1 MSFTVLDGFN
11 ELARGAK
18 RLPCRDGLRVKTGST
33 GIAEGRRTAKDMGVV
48 CAVRGMSACAPLI
61 PLRLDTP
68 PVLET
73 SQDFGLDGRASRR
86 GLSCTRSETRPR
98 SLDPPCRIQATNFGF
113 QPRRVPRCRW
123 RGIRRKKNL
132 TQTARSSRHCNDGTQ
147 NVK

>member
-61 PLRLDTP
+61 PLRRTP
-68 PVLET
+68 LTPSRVWT
-73 SQDFGLDGRASRR
+73 ACGVATQYGRSFFSHFF
-86 GLSCTRSETRPR
+86 LS
-98 SLDPPCRIQATNFGF
+98 G
-113 QPRRVPRCRW
+113 
-123 RGIRRKKNL
+123 KK
-132 TQTARSSRHCNDGTQ
+132 
-147 NVK
+147 